1 MRFLLFIVLL
11 LSLTGCNRPSGSY
24 FARLTEPEVNTVF
37 SPKESISKLPR
48 NPKNGLFTVEINLT
62 SNRVSLF
69 YDLEK
74 TKEAKGFYIS
84 QTTTPFSLT
93 IGSPD
98 LNKKVVFEIPDRE
111 TLRTNGDIEFKQ

>member
-1 MRFLLFIVLL
+1 MRVLPFIVLM
-11 LSLTGCNRPSGSY
+11 LSLAGCNRPSGSY
-24 FARLTEPEVNTVF
+24 FARLTEPEVNAVF

-48 NPKNGLFTVEINLT
+48 DPKNGLFTVEINLN

-69 YDLEK
+69 SDLEK
-74 TKEAKGFYIS
+74 KTEAKGFYIS

-93 IGSPD
+93 IGSPEM
-98 LNKKVVFEIPDRE
+98 NKKIVFEIPDGE